1 MEKQKRLSLNAEKR
15 KAIANVFETHW
26 TNNSPMKQKHTDAI
40 NNYNA
45 IKPKTFELVN
55 NIVRKHQPQEDVDTI
70 RAMTNKYGDSGG
82 DLFHDN
88 CFNLSHDY
96 YEVDDETGKE
106 KLTSD
111 EVNINFTLKP
121 DVSGY
126 GSDDFANSYYRDEMK
141 AKGLNPDYDVKIGD
155 NWDRKNPKY
164 YQDENACKEYLGF
177 SSSNDT
183 NKGTT
188 HHGVWENSDKIW
200 VIGTSYCHSRNFKV
214 DENTINI
221 LKLFTKAQA
230 DVCKT
235 HNDLFQYV
243 ETKMQKLRLGLKSY
257 KYFDQAKAL
266 ADKLGIPL
274 NESILNESSSMAL
287 SVYSPE
293 NLASLLEDKVEPT
306 KAEKIAI
313 AKKLLQEQV
322 AIN

>member
-1 MEKQKRLSLNAEKR
+1 MEKQKRLPLNADKR
-15 KAIANVFETHW
+15 KSIANVFENHW
-26 TNNSPMKQKHTDAI
+26 TQNSPMKQKHQEAI

-55 NIVRKHQPQEDVDTI
+55 NIVRKQQPQEDVDTI
-70 RAMTNKYGDSGG
+70 RNMISKYNDSGG
-82 DLFHDN
+82 DLYHDN

-96 YEVDDETGKE
+96 YEVDEEDGTERLASKE
-106 KLTSD
+106 VD
-111 EVNINFTLKP
+111 INFTLKP
-121 DVSGY
+121 DISGY
-126 GSDDFANSYYRDEMK
+126 GRYDFANSYYRDEMK
-141 AKGLNPDYDVKIGD
+141 AKGLNPDYDVKID
-155 NWDRKNPKY
+155 NNRDKRNPRY
-164 YQDENACKEYLGF
+164 YQDESSVKEYLGF
-177 SSSNDT
+177 SGSNDT

-188 HHGVWENSDKIW
+188 HYGTWDNSDKIW
-200 VIGTSYCHSRNFKV
+200 VIGTSYCRSRNFKV
-214 DENTINI
+214 DENTFNI

-235 HNDLFQYV
+235 HKDLFDYV

-257 KYFDQAKAL
+257 KYFDQAKSL

-274 NESILNESSSMAL
+274 NEGILNESSSMAL

-313 AKKLLQEQV
+313 AKQLLQQEV